1 MSQVHTLGKAHT
13 KVTRKGDGELRVAY
27 HNTDVVVVHANGNIT
42 LDTGGW
48 RTLTT
53 KTRMNQASNQFGL
66 GFQVHQA
73 KGQWFVRMGNWN
85 ETPKAVDLAFDERMV
100 SFNPRT
106 GRKTRNAA

>member
-48 RTLTT
+48 RTLT
-53 KTRMNQASNQFGL
+53 RRRA
-66 GFQVHQA
+66 
-73 KGQWFVRMGNWN
+73 
-85 ETPKAVDLAFDERMV
+85 
-100 SFNPRT
+100 
-106 GRKTRNAA
+106 

>member
-13 KVTRKGDGELRVAY
+13 TVTRKGNGELRVTY
-27 HNTDVVVVHANGNIT
+27 HNTDVVTVHANGNVT

-48 RTLTT
+48 RTATT

-66 GFQVHQA
+66 GFQVHQDEFA
-73 KGQWFVRMGNWN
+73 WFVTIRNASG
-85 ETPKAVDLAFDERMV
+85 ELVSQLAFDERAV